1 MSIFLSLS
9 CLVFLLNIS
18 ISSSDVPLGFFIQA
32 ADRTV
37 DLNDL
42 GVNLTSTFDSLLSPS
57 GIVNQFSLSV
67 VIQLIYI
74 VGYVIAGRILKISSH

>member
-1 MSIFLSLS
+1 MSVFLSLS

-67 VIQLIYI
+67 VIQIIYI
-74 VGYVIAGRILKISSH
+74 VGYVIAGRIWKISCH

>member
-1 MSIFLSLS
+1 M
-9 CLVFLLNIS
+9 FLLNIS

-67 VIQLIYI
+67 VIQIIYI
-74 VGYVIAGRILKISSH
+74 VGYVIAGRIWKISCQT

>member
-1 MSIFLSLS
+1 M
-9 CLVFLLNIS
+9 FLLNIS

-67 VIQLIYI
+67 VIQIIYI
-74 VGYVIAGRILKISSH
+74 VGYVIAGRIWKISCH

>member
-1 MSIFLSLS
+1 M
-9 CLVFLLNIS
+9 FLLNIS

-67 VIQLIYI
+67 VIQIIYI
-74 VGYVIAGRILKISSH
+74 VGYVIAGRIWKISSH